1 MLIARF
7 VVAGLLLAACGSKT
21 TDGLPPATDWSADDP
36 TTAAPPQQPQGGMKR
51 ANPHEGVPGAPEID
65 DEGDDPH
72 RGVEGAPPLQGNAP
86 TEDEEI
92 EEPPAHISVT
102 PDQPADPAHRVR
114 GVIKVSKTVASRL
127 KPDGVIYLMAKTPD
141 ASGKPSGTAMA
152 VDRLTWKSD
161 GQRFELGGATGEVLV
176 IARYDQDGEGT
187 SAQPGDVIG
196 MVRVKVPADNVVIEL
211 STVVE

>member
-1 MLIARF
+1 MRFAVVGLLIA
-7 VVAGLLLAACGSKT
+7 ACSSKT

-36 TTAAPPQQPQGGMKR
+36 TTSAPPQQPGAKR

-72 RGVEGAPPLQGNAP
+72 RDVPGAPPLQGGAP
-86 TEDEEI
+86 PVEDDEGEVEED
-92 EEPPAHISVT
+92 PPAHVSVT

-114 GVIKVSKTVASRL
+114 GVLKVSKIVASRL
-127 KPDGVIYLMAKTPD
+127 KPDGVIYLMAKLPD
-141 ASGKPSGTAMA
+141 ASGKPTGSALA
-152 VDRLTWKSD
+152 VDRSTWKSD
-161 GQRFELGGATGEVLV
+161 GQAFELGGASGEVLV

-196 MVRVKVPADNVVIEL
+196 MARVKVPADNVVIEL